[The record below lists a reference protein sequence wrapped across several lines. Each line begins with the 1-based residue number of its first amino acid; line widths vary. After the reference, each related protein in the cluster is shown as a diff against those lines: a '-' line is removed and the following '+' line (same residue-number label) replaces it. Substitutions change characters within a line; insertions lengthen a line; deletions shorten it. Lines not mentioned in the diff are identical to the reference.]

1 MKLANP
7 NPKQTDKGN
16 MTHLDIKPKYD
27 ISLGIT
33 GMTDARI
40 IEEVTYLLRREGV
53 PQHEIEEFRTQTH
66 TYSPNDYSVFLRII
80 LSWVRVIEMDESQV
94 ACLEEGD
101 N

>member
-1 MKLANP
+1 MANP
-7 NPKQTDKGN
+7 NPEQTDKGS

-80 LSWVRVIEMDESQV
+80 LSWVRVIEMSSEDV